1 MTGSAGAFRALRNYN
16 FRVWSTGTL
25 MSNLGM
31 WMQRMAQDWLVL
43 TELTDHDA
51 TAVGAVVACQFA
63 PQVVLLPWTG
73 AAADHGDRRKLLFT
87 TQAVMGLCAL
97 GLAILIIGD
106 TVQLWHVYA
115 FALVLGCAS
124 AFDIPARQIFVGD
137 MVGEDDLSNAVALNS
152 TLINSSRL
160 IGPAIAGFVIAAVG
174 SGWLFAINAVTHVT
188 VILSLIFIRA
198 GQLFAHDR
206 SSPAPGAFLEGLRYV
221 RGRPGLMVLLAMLF
235 VFGALGLNFPIFI
248 STMAASVF
256 HVGSREFGLLTSAM
270 SIGSIG
276 GALLAAQRPRPTIA
290 LIIGG
295 ATLFGFGYAI
305 AAVMP
310 NYILFGLAL
319 IIVGAASQTVTTS
332 TSSLVQIS
340 TEPKMRGRVMA
351 LLLTIALGGQ
361 PIGALFVGWVADTF
375 GPRWAVGVGAA
386 AGFVT
391 AFIGWVSIN
400 AIRRAREQD
409 AAKRR

>member
-16 FRVWSTGTL
+16 FRVWSIGTL
-25 MSNLGM
+25 MSNLGT
-31 WMQRMAQDWLVL
+31 WMQRMAQDWLVF

-51 TAVGAVVACQFA
+51 SAMGVVVACQFA

-73 AAADHGDRRKLLFT
+73 AAADHSDRRRLLFI

-97 GLAILIIGD
+97 SLAVLIIGG
-106 TVQLWHVYA
+106 TVRLWHVYA
-115 FALVLGCAS
+115 FALLLGCAS
-124 AFDIPARQIFVGD
+124 AFAEPARQTFIGD

-152 TLINSSRL
+152 TLINASRL
-160 IGPAIAGFVIAAVG
+160 IGPAIAGLVIAAVG
-174 SGWLFAINAVTHVT
+174 SGWLFAINAATYVV
-188 VILSLIFIRA
+188 VILSLACMRTE
-198 GQLFAHDR
+198 QLHARDR
-206 SSPAPGAFLEGLRYV
+206 PAPAPGAFFEGLRYV
-221 RGRPGLMVLLAMLF
+221 RGRTGLMVLLAMLF

-248 STMAASVF
+248 STMAVTVF
-256 HVGSREFGLLTSAM
+256 HVGSKEFGLLTSAM
-270 SIGSIG
+270 AIGSVG
-276 GALLAAQRPRPTIA
+276 GALLAAWRPRPTIG

-295 ATLFGFGYAI
+295 ATLFGCGYAI

-310 NYILFGLAL
+310 NYLLFGVAL

-332 TSSLVQIS
+332 TASLVQVS

-400 AIRRAREQD
+400 AIRRARGQD
-409 AAKRR
+409 AARRR

>member
-1 MTGSAGAFRALRNYN
+1 MTGSTGAFRALRNYN
-16 FRVWSTGTL
+16 FRVWSIGTL
-25 MSNLGM
+25 MSNLGT

-51 TAVGAVVACQFA
+51 SAVGVVVACQFA

-73 AAADHGDRRKLLFT
+73 AAADHSDRRRLLFI
-87 TQAVMGLCAL
+87 TQAVMGLCAMS
-97 GLAILIIGD
+97 LAVLIIGG
-106 TVQLWHVYA
+106 TVRLWHVYA
-115 FALVLGCAS
+115 FALLLGCAS
-124 AFDIPARQIFVGD
+124 AFAEPARQTFIGD

-152 TLINSSRL
+152 TLINASRL
-160 IGPAIAGFVIAAVG
+160 IGPAIAGLVIAAVG
-174 SGWLFAINAVTHVT
+174 SGWLFAINAATYVV
-188 VILSLIFIRA
+188 VILSLACMRTE
-198 GQLFAHDR
+198 QLHARDR
-206 SSPAPGAFLEGLRYV
+206 PAPAPGAFFEGLRYV
-221 RGRPGLMVLLAMLF
+221 RGRTGLMVLLAMLF
-235 VFGALGLNFPIFI
+235 VFGALGLNFTIFI
-248 STMAASVF
+248 STMAATVF
-256 HVGSREFGLLTSAM
+256 HVGSREFGLLASAM
-270 SIGSIG
+270 AIGSVG
-276 GALLAAQRPRPTIA
+276 GALLAARRPRPTIA

-295 ATLFGFGYAI
+295 ATLFGCGYAI

-310 NYILFGLAL
+310 NYLLFGVAL

-332 TSSLVQIS
+332 TASLVQIS

-386 AGFVT
+386 AGFLT